1 MLICLL
7 SLQLGLGLG
16 VIGAVY
22 LPLSGPYVI
31 SSIVVGKLT
40 DVLVRVLHNI
50 ISNGIYIRL
59 FTSEKFVKCNHS
71 IPLWGFSSG
80 IFFCLKKA
88 IDVDCWLGV
97 TIRTAPC
104 NQCG

>member
-7 SLQLGLGLG
+7 PLQLGLGLG

-31 SSIVVGKLT
+31 SSIIVGKLT

-50 ISNGIYIRL
+50 IGNGIYIRL
-59 FTSEKFVKCNHS
+59 FTSDQFVLSN
-71 IPLWGFSSG
+71 
-80 IFFCLKKA
+80 A
-88 IDVDCWLGV
+88 
-97 TIRTAPC
+97 TIRFH
-104 NQCG
+104 CGDFLQASSSA